1 MNALNHA
8 LSGAI
13 IAVLVPAPLIPLVA
27 VATHF
32 VLDAFPHA
40 KTPDNIRDALKRPFA
55 YIFYSDIALTF
66 AATLLAWYLF
76 PDKLWLILLGVTFA
90 ILPDLLW
97 FFNGKVA
104 WLKPYFKFALWIQW
118 AEKPWG
124 WSLEILYSMIFVVV
138 LIGLS

>member
-13 IAVLVPAPLIPLVA
+13 IAVLVPAPMIPLIA
-27 VATHF
+27 VLAHF

-40 KTPDNIRDALKRPFA
+40 KTPDNILDALKRPFA
-55 YIFYSDIALTF
+55 YVFYSDIVLTF
-66 AATLLAWYLF
+66 AATAFAWYLF
-76 PDKLWLILLGVTFA
+76 PDKLLLILIGVFFA

-104 WLKPYFKFALWIQW
+104 WLKLYFKFATWIQW
-118 AEKPWG
+118 GERPWG